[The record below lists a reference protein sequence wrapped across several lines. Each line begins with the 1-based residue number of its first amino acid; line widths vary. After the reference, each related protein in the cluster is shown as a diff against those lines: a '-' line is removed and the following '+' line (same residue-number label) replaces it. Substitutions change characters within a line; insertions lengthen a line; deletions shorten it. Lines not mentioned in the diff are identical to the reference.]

1 MAVRSVARSGWQGSF
16 PLRPAPA
23 RLFPGRQRTV
33 PSQLTARS
41 WLCSRVRQRLAV
53 CRGGSRCPACPARQ
67 QEGHFSNSGGGVERL
82 SGRVRARCV
91 RVGERGVGQRCRARA
106 PASAGWKML
115 AASVCRAA
123 ARVGREIRR
132 GAGKLFSKPRV
143 VPGALLRCL
152 GGACEG
158 TSGIRLPLAEEEP
171 HARRLTLDRSVP
183 GTPGTKRWAWAAGRG
198 ELCGE
203 LGKAGRS
210 GAAAALPGPG
220 SGLAAR
226 GSRCHSPLCHE
237 CRGTG
242 EEAAGPETGA
252 GNGLRSVF

>member
-1 MAVRSVARSGWQGSF
+1 MAGQLPPPPCSSEAVPREAENRSLAADREVLVVLPG
-16 PLRPAPA
+16 PAAP
-23 RLFPGRQRTV
+23 RCVPGRLWV
-33 PSQLTARS
+33 PGVSSSAAGRALFE
-41 WLCSRVRQRLAV
+41 L
-53 CRGGSRCPACPARQ
+53 G
-67 QEGHFSNSGGGVERL
+67 GGGVERL